1 MTTDP
6 MRDSAGDAVR
16 RSAVAPATAR
26 KDGVD
31 GLGVGVLILFS
42 LLMGVNQPLIKI
54 VNDAFH
60 PAFQAGLRSLCAT
73 PLILAYAVWAQRMR
87 ALDRKEAMAG
97 LVVGL
102 LFSAEFMLLF
112 NALEFT
118 AVARSSVLFYTMP
131 IWVAAAAHF
140 LIPGERLTR
149 LRGLG
154 LVLAIT
160 GVALAF
166 ADRGGTAGPNQLLG
180 DLMCLMAAMFWAGI
194 ALVTRTTA
202 LARRTPEMQLLY
214 QLVVSS
220 VVLLGLAPLFG
231 EVLRAPTPELIGIF
245 AFQVIV
251 VVGFGFLS
259 WFWALGRYPA
269 SGVASF
275 SFLAPVFGVL
285 ASWAILGET
294 ISLGVIG
301 ALGLVGFGIFLVNWR
316 PRAQR

>member
-1 MTTDP
+1 MF
-6 MRDSAGDAVR
+6 
-16 RSAVAPATAR
+16 
-26 KDGVD
+26 
-31 GLGVGVLILFS
+31 FS

-54 VNDAFH
+54 VNEAFH
-60 PAFQAGLRSLCAT
+60 PVFQAGLRSLCAT
-73 PLILAYAVWAQRMR
+73 PLILAYALWARR
-87 ALDRKEAMAG
+87 LRPLKAREALAG
-97 LVVGL
+97 VVVGL
-102 LFSAEFMLLF
+102 LFSTEFMLLF
-112 NALEFT
+112 SALEYT
-118 AVARSSVLFYTMP
+118 AVARSAVLFYTMP

-154 LVLAIT
+154 LALAIA

-180 DLMCLMAAMFWAGI
+180 DVMCLIAAMLWAAI
-194 ALVTRTTA
+194 ALVTRTSA
-202 LARRTPEMQLLY
+202 LSRTTPEMQLLY
-214 QLVVSS
+214 QLVIST
-220 VVLLGLAPLFG
+220 VVLLSVAPLFG
-231 EVLRAPTPELIGIF
+231 EVLRAPTPALISVF

-251 VVGFGFLS
+251 VVGIGFQS

-269 SGVASF
+269 SSVASF
-275 SFLAPVFGVL
+275 SFLSPVFGVL

-316 PRAQR
+316 PRAK